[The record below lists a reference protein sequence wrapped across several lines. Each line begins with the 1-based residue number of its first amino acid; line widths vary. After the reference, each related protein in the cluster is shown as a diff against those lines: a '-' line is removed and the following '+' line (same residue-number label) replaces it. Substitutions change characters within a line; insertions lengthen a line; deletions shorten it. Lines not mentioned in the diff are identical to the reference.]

1 MPFSAPG
8 AAGARSRRRSVGPIG
23 GDHRVDQ
30 GTLNSLQ
37 PWPEPR
43 LVRQAGRLR
52 HPEGDAAGCFVAEA
66 GGERAGVCVAAAYGR
81 NGFIGE
87 LIVSPRLRILGL
99 GRQLFEKALGRL
111 DAAGLENI
119 LLDGDLN
126 AVPFYEAQGFRKICR
141 SLRFR
146 GRIAGKK
153 HDHIRRLD
161 PEDLEPL
168 CALDRELFGDDRGF
182 FLRRRAGRFPDLSLV
197 SERGGRLSGW
207 IMARP
212 GGGLLAIGPWAALEP
227 EDAGPLLEH
236 LASEHKDEIFR
247 VGVLEANAAA
257 ARRLRSWPGFEEGVF
272 SWRMVRGPSGR
283 LGDHPALY
291 AIGSAAKG

>member
-1 MPFSAPG
+1 MSPIPAVTIREMNPG
-8 AAGARSRRRSVGPIG
+8 DIEFAAALAR
-23 GDHRVDQ
+23 
-30 GTLNSLQ
+30 
-37 PWPEPR
+37 
-43 LVRQAGRLR
+43 A
-52 HPEGDAAGCFVAEA
+52 EGWSSESPDAFAAFLESDAAGCFIAEA

-212 GGGLLAIGPWAALEP
+212 GDGLLAVGPWAALAP

-236 LASEHKDEIFR
+236 LASEHEDEIFR